1 MINRSKLDTFLMVKR
16 AVKEDENGVPV
27 ISLYDRAKLRY
38 DIGKALQRGHNG
50 MLSVRVGDDKH
61 RKVNHSW
68 KSRGRQAAAIGLGG
82 LGGAGGA
89 IGGAYLGSILAN
101 KLGLDKDEYDSKGK
115 KKKKSLLK
123 RLAKAGIIGLG
134 AVGGGLGGY
143 TLGTTGAGFMS
154 GIKNNFLLD
163 ASAGIHSNQP
173 GIEYDKQIKNMQK
186 DMKDKG
192 MSSADIKDNVD
203 SFIDLTTPI
212 ETW

>member
-1 MINRSKLDTFLMVKR
+1 MNRSKLDTFFIVKQ
-16 AVKEDENGVPV
+16 AVKENADGVP
-27 ISLYDRAKLRY
+27 IPSLYDRAKLRY
-38 DIGKALQRGHNG
+38 DIGKALQTGHNG
-50 MLSVRVGDDKH
+50 ILSIRVGDDKH

-68 KSRGRQAAAIGLGG
+68 KSRGRQLAAIGLGG
-82 LGGAGGA
+82 IGGAGGA
-89 IGGAYLGSILAN
+89 LGGAYLGNLLAN
-101 KLGLDKDEYDSKGK
+101 KLGLDNDEYDSKGR

-154 GIKNNFLLD
+154 GIKNKTFLD
-163 ASAGIHSNQP
+163 ASAVMHSNQP
-173 GIEYDKQIKNMQK
+173 GIEYDKQIKNMKK
-186 DMKDKG
+186 DLKDKG
-192 MSSADIKDNVD
+192 MSSADINDNID

>member
-1 MINRSKLDTFLMVKR
+1 MNRSKLDTFYIIKR
-16 AVKEDENGVPV
+16 AVKEDANGIP
-27 ISLYDRAKLRY
+27 IPSFYDRMKLRY

-50 MLSVRVGDDKH
+50 LLAVTAGPDKH

-68 KSRGRQAAAIGLGG
+68 KSRGRQVAAIGLGG
-82 LGGAGGA
+82 IGGAGGA
-89 IGGAYLGSILAN
+89 LGGAYLGNLLAN
-101 KLGLDKDEYDSKGK
+101 KLGLDKDDYDSKGR

-154 GIKNNFLLD
+154 GIKNKLLLD
-163 ASAGIHSNQP
+163 TSAVLHSNQP
-173 GIEYDKQIKNMQK
+173 DIGYDKQIKDQIK
-186 DMKDKG
+186 DFKDKG
-192 MSSADIKDNVD
+192 MSSADIRDNVD